1 MERIAVVGCGGAG
14 KSTLARRLGLI
25 TGLPV
30 VHLDAH
36 YWSPGWTPTPRERWR
51 DVVAGLVA
59 APRWIMDGNYQSTF
73 DLRFARAD
81 TVVFLDYGRLR
92 CLWRALRR
100 RVAWWGATRPD
111 MAPDCPERGIDGDF
125 FRWIWRFPADGRAR
139 ILSHLEGL
147 GPDRTVV
154 RLDSPGAADAW
165 LLGLPHRTS
174 A

>member
-1 MERIAVVGCGGAG
+1 MERIAVIGCGGAG
-14 KSTLARRLGLI
+14 KSTLSRRLGLI

-36 YWSPGWTPTPRERWR
+36 FWSAGWTPTPREQWR

-59 APRWIMDGNYQSTF
+59 APRWVMDGNYRSTM
-73 DLRFARAD
+73 DMRLARAD

-111 MAPDCPERGIDGDF
+111 MAPDCPERGIDLDF
-125 FRWIWRFPADGRAR
+125 FRWIWRFPGDGRPQ
-139 ILSHLEGL
+139 LMELLERL
-147 GPDRTVV
+147 GPDQTAVWLR
-154 RLDSPGAADAW
+154 DPGAAEAW
-165 LLGLPHRTS
+165 LQGLPQGAS